1 MPQNSDN
8 LPGRRA
14 RILGAAACA
23 IPTLMGLALSIM
35 HAEQTRADAP
45 TVAEFVHRLESSYRG
60 VNSLKADFT
69 QTYEWGSRTR
79 QESGTVYFAHGGRM
93 RWDYRSP
100 EEKVFVSNGKDVLLY
115 VPEEKQLTRT
125 TVKASEDVRVPFRLL
140 LRRVDLRKVFK
151 RIEFADDALKAQPG
165 DRVLRAIPKHGDESG
180 IHQVLLEVTPDYDIR
195 TLVVFFVDHGKMTFR
210 FQDVKRNAR
219 VTRALFEFK
228 PPPGT
233 EIIDQK

>member
-1 MPQNSDN
+1 MLPNSDN
-8 LPGRRA
+8 PRGRRRRVPGASA
-14 RILGAAACA
+14 R
-23 IPTLMGLALSIM
+23 TVLMLIGLASFALAGQSG
-35 HAEQTRADAP
+35 ADAP
-45 TVAEFVHRLESSYRG
+45 TVAEFVRRLESSYKG

-100 EEKVFVSNGKDVLLY
+100 EEKVFVSNGKNVLLY
-115 VPEEKQLTRT
+115 VPAERQLTRT

-140 LRRVDLRKVFK
+140 LNRVDLKKVFK
-151 RIEFADDALKAQPG
+151 HIEFADDALKALPG
-165 DRVLRAIPKHGDESG
+165 DRVLRAIPKRGDESG
-180 IHQVLLEVTPDYDIR
+180 IHQVLLEVTPEYDIR
-195 TLVVFFVDHGKMTFR
+195 TLVVFFVDHGKMTFE

-219 VTRALFEFK
+219 VTPALFEFK